1 METSEQLLSS
11 ISGEVKNLSSDAQR
25 RFNELATRTLNLEQR
40 FDSHKFSGMG
50 YGADISVGQKVIE
63 SEGFKALQAGAP
75 RTGKIA
81 IEPEM
86 LKTALINATGQNQP
100 LVPADRVGIVPPVQ
114 RRLRLRNVLPVSGT
128 SSNSFEFPKETSF
141 TNNAAPQYSAGAY
154 EGVAKAESAL
164 AFSLTSLP
172 VSTIAH
178 WIPVSRQLLDD
189 APAIQGYVNNRLL
202 FGLKLKEENQLL
214 NGSGVQGNLSG
225 LITNST
231 AFDTNYTN
239 TSTDNYLDVIRHA
252 SLQLQVADLNPD
264 VVVLNPI
271 DFDTAVGTKTSSTN
285 DYVWA
290 NPAFLPTGEIWGMRP
305 VITNS
310 ISQGS
315 FLVLDSF
322 AACMIFDRAGATVE
336 ISREHSDYFTRNL
349 AAILVE
355 ERLCLAIFNTNA
367 VLFGGFPFGS

>member
-1 METSEQLLSS
+1 MPTAEELLTS
-11 ISGEVKNLSSDAQR
+11 ISGEVKSLSDGAQNKFKEISMR
-25 RFNELATRTLNLEQR
+25 LLTLEQR
-40 FDSHKFSGMG
+40 ADSHKFGGGGS
-50 YGADISVGQKVIE
+50 DVSIGQKVVE
-63 SEGFKALQAGAP
+63 SDGFKALQHGAP

-86 LKTALINATGQNQP
+86 FKTALINATGQNQP
-100 LVPADRVGIVPPVQ
+100 LVAADRVGIVPPVQ
-114 RRLRLRNVLPVSGT
+114 RRLRMRDVLPVTNT
-128 SSNSFEFPKETSF
+128 SSNAIEFPKETSF
-141 TNNAAPQYSAGAY
+141 TNNAAPQFSAGSY
-154 EGVAKAESAL
+154 EGVTKAESAL
-164 AFSLTSLP
+164 AFSLTSVP

-178 WIPVSRQLLDD
+178 WIPISRQLLDD

-202 FGLKLKEENQLL
+202 YGLKLKEENQLL
-214 NGSGVQGNLSG
+214 NGSGIQGNLAG
-225 LITNST
+225 LTTNST

-239 TSTDNYLDVIRHA
+239 VSTDNYLDVIRHA

-264 VVVLNPI
+264 VVVMNPI
-271 DFDTAVGTKTSSTN
+271 DFDQAVGTKTSSTN

-290 NPAFLPTGEIWGMRP
+290 NPAFLPTGEIWGLRP

-310 ISQGS
+310 MTQGQ
-315 FLVLDSF
+315 FLVLDSV

-355 ERLCLAIFNTNA
+355 ERLCLAIFNTSA